1 MILSHRRFRLSP
13 AKVHGG
19 RPSRG
24 LGQPDLD
31 RKALLWM
38 SVCLGAVHGAPA
50 LILGNMFE
58 TAIQQLHETLF
69 IVLDSAAYF
78 E

>member
-1 MILSHRRFRLSP
+1 
-13 AKVHGG
+13 
-19 RPSRG
+19 
-24 LGQPDLD
+24 
-31 RKALLWM
+31 M